1 MVLVFLFICLLLFV
15 CLFYVSTVLFLKVE
29 IILKY
34 YFIVEDNASEM
45 SSSMDKW
52 ISMQLEKKIFN
63 ITVFLYMELE
73 PKMKLM

>member
-1 MVLVFLFICLLLFV
+1 MFV

-45 SSSMDKW
+45 NSSMDKW